1 MANPKVQAAGTPL
14 IQHARDWFDGRGW
27 EPFPFQ
33 LEMMEEFLAG
43 KSGLLNA
50 PTGSGK
56 TYGLWIPILLDWI
69 RRHPKTY
76 KTKEKNARLF
86 LHLCDL

>member
-1 MANPKVQAAGTPL
+1 MPNTVHIAE
-14 IQHARDWFDGRGW
+14 DWFRSLGW

-33 LEMMEEFLAG
+33 REAWEACLAG

-56 TYGLWIPILLDWI
+56 TYALLLPALLEFTREHPDDYQALSQNGLRLQ
-69 RRHPKTY
+69 RR
-76 KTKEKNARLF
+76 
-86 LHLCDL
+86 